1 MTILVFGH
9 SGQVATELQRQAPVK
24 ALDRHDADLSVAG
37 QCRAAILT
45 LRPSAVIN
53 AAAYTAVDGAEG
65 EPNLAHSINAN
76 APTEMAEACAEL
88 GIPFVHL
95 STDYVFDGRGDT
107 AWEPSDP
114 TAPLSVYGKTKLAGE
129 GAVRASGADYAILRT
144 SWVFSAHGNNF
155 VKTMLRLAETGDALR
170 IVDDQYGG
178 PTPACAIAAAC
189 LSIAAQLQSDPDKRG
204 TYHFSGTPDVTWKE
218 FAEAIFAAS
227 GQNAAVTGIP
237 TSHYPTPATRP
248 TNSRLDCGATTEAFG
263 FARPDWK
270 IALKTVLADL
280 KMATETDPKDTL

>member
-1 MTILVFGH
+1 MTILVFGQ

-24 ALDRHDADLSVAG
+24 ALDRHDADLSVSG
-37 QCRAAILT
+37 QCRAAILN

-65 EPNLAHSINAN
+65 EPNLAHRINGD
-76 APTEMAEACAEL
+76 APGEMAETCAER

-95 STDYVFDGRGDT
+95 STDYVFDGRGQA
-107 AWEPSDP
+107 AWTPDDR

-129 GAVRASGADYAILRT
+129 DAVRASGANYAILRT

-155 VKTMLRLAETGDALR
+155 VKTMQRLAETRDALR
-170 IVDDQYGG
+170 IVNDQYGG

-189 LSIAAQLQSDPDKRG
+189 LSIADLLKSDPNKRG
-204 TYHFSGTPDVTWKE
+204 TYHFSGAPDVSWKE
-218 FAEAIFAAS
+218 FAEAIFEAS
-227 GQNAAVTGIP
+227 GQKISVTGLP
-237 TSHYPTPATRP
+237 TSQYPTPAKRP
-248 TNSRLDCGATTEAFG
+248 TNSRLDCRTITAVFDLP
-263 FARPDWK
+263 RPDWK

-280 KMATETDPKDTL
+280 EMATETELKDTL